1 MAKIYKIMEFFYK
14 HLEIEKK
21 WQDTWEQSDVFKLD
35 KKQAKDKKYV
45 LDMFPYPSGAGL
57 HVGHPEGY
65 TATDIYCRYLRA
77 NGFNVIHPMGWDAF
91 GLPAENYAIKI
102 GVHPKE
108 STKKN
113 IENFKRQIKSFG
125 FSYDWDRE
133 INTSDPEYYKWSQWF
148 FLLLYKNK
156 LAYKKK
162 APVNWCE
169 TCKTVLANEQV
180 VDGKCE
186 RCEGIVIKK
195 DLEQWFF
202 RVTAYADRLL
212 SDLEKLEWPE
222 ALKTMQR
229 NWIGKSSGA
238 EIDFKLKNNDKFI
251 KVFTTRPD
259 TLYGATYMVLAPEH
273 DLVNE
278 LKDKI
283 QNFDEVSKYI
293 VDTRKKSELER
304 TELSK
309 DKTGVELLGI
319 KAINPVNEKEI
330 PVFISDYVL
339 ATYGTGAIMCVP
351 AHDQRDFEFA
361 KKFNLEI
368 IPVVAPNENFDF
380 SNMECAMEAEG
391 NMINSEEFNGLNCNE
406 AKEKITHRANGKLTT
421 QYKIRDWLVSRQ
433 RYWGAP
439 IPIIY
444 CDVCGTVPVPEKDLP
459 VLLPEDITD
468 FRPTGKSPLESS
480 PSFKNVKC
488 PICGKIATREYD
500 TMDGFVDNSWYY
512 YRYLDSKNEQEF
524 CSKEKMKK
532 FMPVDTYV
540 GGAEHAVGHLIY
552 ARFFTKV
559 LHDNKYID
567 FEEPFLKLI
576 NQGLILGSDGQKMSK
591 SRGNVVNPDEMIEEF
606 GADSF
611 RMYEMFMGPL
621 EDYKAWNTDGM
632 KGQRRFLDKNFQYF
646 SSLKYG
652 SKKDEKLLNLL
663 HKIIKKITD
672 DIENFRFNTAISTF
686 MIYFRELSKFNEL
699 DKEYINPYLIMLSCF
714 APHIAEEI
722 WEKLGNKNFIC
733 LESWPKYNEKLAKDD
748 TINLP
753 IQINGK
759 LRDTIEVSAEIGEN
773 ELKDLVLNQEKIR
786 KYIDDHEVIKFIYVN
801 KKIVN
806 IVIK

>member
-1 MAKIYKIMEFFYK
+1 MEFSYK
-14 HLEIEKK
+14 HKSIEKK
-21 WQDTWEQSDVFKLD
+21 WQDKWEESGVFKLD
-35 KKQAKDKKYV
+35 EKSRKNKKYI

-65 TATDIYCRYLRA
+65 TATDIYSRYLRM
-77 NGFNVIHPMGWDAF
+77 NNFDVIHPMGWDAF

-102 GVHPKE
+102 GVHPKS

-125 FSYDWDRE
+125 FSYDWNRE
-133 INTSDPEYYKWSQWF
+133 LNTSDPGYYKWSQWF
-148 FLLLYKNK
+148 FLLLYKNG

-186 RCEGIVIKK
+186 RCESVVIKK

-202 RVTAYADRLL
+202 KVTAYAERLL
-212 SDLEKLEWPE
+212 DDLENLKWPE
-222 ALKTMQR
+222 ALKTMQK
-229 NWIGKSSGA
+229 NWIGKSEGA
-238 EIDFKLKNNDKFI
+238 LIKFPI
-251 KVFTTRPD
+251 TDSSLMIEVFTTRPD

-273 DLVNE
+273 ELVE
-278 LKDKI
+278 KLKDKI
-283 QNFDEVSKYI
+283 TNFDEIEKYI
-293 VDTRKKSELER
+293 IQTRKKSELER
-304 TELSK
+304 TELNK
-309 DKTGVELLGI
+309 DKTGVELLGL
-319 KAINPVNEKEI
+319 KAINPLNQKQI
-330 PVFISDYVL
+330 PIFISDYVL
-339 ATYGTGAIMCVP
+339 GTYGTGAIMCVP

-368 IPVVAPNENFDF
+368 IPVVKTDNDIDFD
-380 SNMECAMEAEG
+380 NMTSAMEAEG
-391 NMINSEEFNGLNCNE
+391 NMINSDEFNGINCVD
-406 AKEKITHRANGKLTT
+406 AKNKITKRANGKLTT

-444 CDVCGTVPVPEKDLP
+444 CDTCGTVPVPEEDLP
-459 VLLPEDITD
+459 VLLPDDISD

-480 PSFKNVKC
+480 ASFKIVKC
-488 PICGKIATREYD
+488 PICGRDSRREYD

-512 YRYLDSKNEQEF
+512 YRYLDPNNEQVF
-524 CSKEKMKK
+524 CSKEMLQK
-532 FMPVDTYV
+532 FMPVDCYV

-552 ARFFTKV
+552 ARFFTKI
-559 LHDNKYID
+559 LKDTGYID
-567 FEEPFLKLI
+567 FEEPFLRLI
-576 NQGLILGSDGQKMSK
+576 NQGLILGEDGQKMSK

-646 SSLKYG
+646 SSFKYG
-652 SKKDEKLLNLL
+652 NKKDEKLLNLL
-663 HKIIKKITD
+663 HKTIKKVER
-672 DIENFRFNTAISTF
+672 DIESFRFNTAISAL
-686 MIYFRELSKFNEL
+686 MIYFRELSKFDMLEKEL
-699 DKEYINPYLIMLSCF
+699 VNPYLIMLSCF
-714 APHIAEEI
+714 APHIGEEI
-722 WEKLGNKNFIC
+722 WEKLENKDFIC
-733 LESWPKYNEKLAKDD
+733 LQKWPQYNEKLAKDD
-748 TINLP
+748 KINLP
-753 IQINGK
+753 IQVNGK
-759 LRDTIEVSAEIGEN
+759 LRDTIEVDMDINEK
-773 ELKDLVLNQEKIR
+773 ELKDLILSQEKIK
-786 KYIDDHEVIKFIYVN
+786 KYIDGHELIKFIYVD

-806 IVIK
+806 MVIK